1 MGYSP
6 RGHKELDMTEQLT
19 YTQCLQV
26 LAYAYFSSLNH
37 HHPAGLS
44 APSPT
49 LQHLPHLMS
58 SSSFRK
64 PTSISVP
71 MLKMCTYIRGIVVVQ
86 SLSGVQLFVIP

>member
-6 RGHKELDMTEQLT
+6 RGRKELDMTEQLT

-49 LQHLPHLMS
+49 LQQLPHLMS

-71 MLKMCTYIRGIVVVQ
+71 LLKMCTYIRGIVVQ